1 MLVINRP
8 KINNNVFLFFKFG
21 RTSAVLPIAAKV
33 DEPSQSLA
41 ILYLDEMC
49 KLFNNSEH

>member
-8 KINNNVFLFFKFG
+8 KINNNVFIFFKFG

-33 DEPSQSLA
+33 DEPSQPLA
-41 ILYLDEMC
+41 VLYLDEMC
-49 KLFNNSEH
+49 ELFNNSEH

>member
-33 DEPSQSLA
+33 DEPSQPLA

-49 KLFNNSEH
+49 ELFNNSEH